1 MDKLKEM
8 IKKELT
14 EIENKGINA
23 SNLEVVNKLASIYK
37 DLGEIKQMEE
47 GGQKMQEYGY
57 REGGYGA
64 GGSGG
69 GGGSYREGYR
79 DGYNDG
85 GGSGGGYGAGGGY
98 NAGGG
103 GGYSARGG
111 GGGGGY
117 RQSWDNYEEYGRR
130 GVPGSGRGRYNNSR
144 MREHMDRMMDGM
156 EQYEYGKERYMHGGD
171 DSRVMEGLEKL
182 MYAMCMF
189 VESAMDFAET
199 PQEKEVIR
207 KHIQKISRI

>member
-23 SNLEVVNKLASIYK
+23 GNLEVINKLASIYK

-47 GGQKMQEYGY
+47 GGQKMQDYGY
-57 REGGYGA
+57 REGGYGYGA

-69 GGGSYREGYR
+69 GG
-79 DGYNDG
+79 YND
-85 GGSGGGYGAGGGY
+85 
-98 NAGGG
+98 
-103 GGYSARGG
+103 R

-117 RQSWDNYEEYGRR
+117 REQGYGAYEEYGRR
-130 GVPGSGRGRYNNSR
+130 GVPGSGRGRYNNR